1 MCNIYFIKTCNSFF
15 VLMNLDML
23 LFRRLVGSGFY
34 LVVRF
39 SLSTLEIMRVILV
52 GFMGSGKTTLGKKI
66 ANRLEIPFI
75 DSDAEIEAHFG
86 KSISEIFVEFGE
98 SHFREI
104 ESEYIDAL
112 DLREEFV
119 LATGGGMPCFANNMD
134 RLNLL
139 GTSFYLERSP
149 KELTNR
155 LMNAKAKRP
164 LVEGME
170 DAELLQYVE
179 NTLLK
184 REEYYQKAHITLSRS
199 EQEPSQVV
207 TFMHHLRQSQSQ
219 KS

>member
-1 MCNIYFIKTCNSFF
+1 
-15 VLMNLDML
+15 
-23 LFRRLVGSGFY
+23 
-34 LVVRF
+34 
-39 SLSTLEIMRVILV
+39 
-52 GFMGSGKTTLGKKI
+52 
-66 ANRLEIPFI
+66 
-75 DSDAEIEAHFG
+75 
-86 KSISEIFVEFGE
+86 
-98 SHFREI
+98 
-104 ESEYIDAL
+104 
-112 DLREEFV
+112 
-119 LATGGGMPCFANNMD
+119 MPCFANNMD